1 MTTINARMFLWLG
14 LVMALYINYDTYER
28 DFAPRLPPPPTATEI
43 AQAAA
48 PTAPGALPGAAT
60 TLAASVPQT
69 AAPAP
74 IAAAAP
80 APTPLGGSLPVAAA
94 AVATPADAAAPVA
107 AAAAPA
113 ATATPGNVRVTTDV
127 LDLEISLQGGA
138 LVRADLLKYPR
149 VKGEKASVQLLNVA
163 PRKFY
168 ALQTGL
174 SDAGAGG
181 ARPTHLAL
189 FSTPQAVYSLAAGS
203 SGDELRVPLIWS
215 DPATGVTV
223 TKTFVLRRG
232 QYRIDLQYDVENR
245 GTAPWTAA
253 SYAQLLRDDPAV
265 ERSMFSVESYAFQGP
280 AYYDGVK
287 YQKLDRTDAEDRALA
302 RDIAGGWIAGMQH
315 HFTTAVVPEA
325 GKSYRY
331 SLQTQGDQYL
341 LSTAGPATTVA
352 PQGGATFKET
362 LFVGPKL
369 QTQLETTGPRLD
381 LVADYG
387 ILTLLAKPLFWLL
400 EKAHSIVGNW
410 GWAIVIVTFLLKLVF
425 YPLSESSGKS
435 MARMRVLGPRIKNLQ
450 ETFKDDREKLGRAMM
465 DLYKREKINPVAG
478 CLPILIQ
485 MPVFFAFYWVLLE
498 SVEMRQ
504 APFLGWIQDLSA
516 QDPLYVLPLIMAGAM
531 FVQTKLN
538 PTPPDPIQA
547 QVLMIRPL
555 VMSVTFAFFPA
566 GLVLYWVA
574 NTLLSV
580 AQQWNINRRIEA
592 ESKKERKGG

>member
-1 MTTINARMFLWLG
+1 VTTTNARMFLWLG
-14 LVMALYINYDTYER
+14 LVMALYINYETYER
-28 DFAPRLPPPPTATEI
+28 DFAPKPPPPPTATEI
-43 AQAAA
+43 ARAAA

-69 AAPAP
+69 V
-74 IAAAAP
+74 AAAP
-80 APTPLGGSLPVAAA
+80 APAVAAP
-94 AVATPADAAAPVA
+94 AVV
-107 AAAAPA
+107 AAAPA
-113 ATATPGNVRVTTDV
+113 ASATPGTVRVTTDV

-138 LVRADLLKYPR
+138 LVRTDLLKYPR
-149 VKGEKASVQLLNVA
+149 VKGEKESVQLLNVA
-163 PRKFY
+163 PRQFY

-189 FSTPQAVYSLAAGS
+189 FSAPQATYSLAAGS
-203 SGDELRVPLIWS
+203 SGDELRVPLTWS

-223 TKTFVLRRG
+223 TKTFVLRLG

-253 SYAQLLRDDPAV
+253 SYAQILRDDPPV
-265 ERSMFSVESYAFQGP
+265 EHSMFSVESYAFQGP
-280 AYYDGVK
+280 AYYDGLK

-302 RDIAGGWIAGMQH
+302 RDITGGWIAGMQH

-352 PQGGATFKET
+352 PQGGATFKEI

-369 QTQLETTGPRLD
+369 QSQLETTGPRLD

-387 ILTLLAKPLFWLL
+387 ILTLLAKPLFWML

-435 MARMRVLGPRIKNLQ
+435 MAKMRVLGPRIKNLQ

-516 QDPLYVLPLIMAGAM
+516 KDPFYVLPLIMAGAM

-547 QVLMIRPL
+547 KVFMILPL

-592 ESKKERKGG
+592 EAKKERAGA

>member
-1 MTTINARMFLWLG
+1 VTTTNARMFLWLG
-14 LVMALYINYDTYER
+14 LVMALYINYETYER
-28 DFAPRLPPPPTATEI
+28 DFAPKPPPPPTATEL

-48 PTAPGALPGAAT
+48 PTAPGALPGSAT

-80 APTPLGGSLPVAAA
+80 APLGGSLPVAASVA
-94 AVATPADAAAPVA
+94 AATPAAS
-107 AAAAPA
+107 
-113 ATATPGNVRVTTDV
+113 ATPGTVRVTTDV

-138 LVRADLLKYPR
+138 LVRADLLRYPR
-149 VKGEKASVQLLNVA
+149 VKGEQAPVQLLNVA
-163 PRKFY
+163 ARQFY

-181 ARPTHLAL
+181 ARPTHLAA
-189 FSTPQAVYSLAAGS
+189 FSAPATTYSLIDGT
-203 SGDELRVPLIWS
+203 DELRIPLAWS

-245 GTAPWTAA
+245 GTAPWVAA
-253 SYAQLLRDDPAV
+253 SYAQILRDDPAV

-280 AYYDGVK
+280 AYYDGIK

-369 QTQLETTGPRLD
+369 QAQLETTGPRLD

-387 ILTLLAKPLFWLL
+387 ILTLLAKPLFWML
-400 EKAHSIVGNW
+400 EQAHSIVGNW

-435 MARMRVLGPRIKNLQ
+435 MAKMRVLGPRIKNLQ

-504 APFLGWIQDLSA
+504 APFMFWIQDLSA
-516 QDPLYVLPLIMAGAM
+516 KDPFYVLPLIMAGAM

-547 QVLMIRPL
+547 KVFMILPL

-592 ESKKERKGG
+592 EAKKERVGG

>member
-1 MTTINARMFLWLG
+1 VTTTNARMFLWLG
-14 LVMALYINYDTYER
+14 LVMALYINYETYER
-28 DFAPRLPPPPTATEI
+28 DFAPKPPPPPTATEI
-43 AQAAA
+43 ARAAA

-69 AAPAP
+69 V
-74 IAAAAP
+74 AAAP
-80 APTPLGGSLPVAAA
+80 APAVAAP
-94 AVATPADAAAPVA
+94 AVVAATPAAS
-107 AAAAPA
+107 
-113 ATATPGNVRVTTDV
+113 ATPGTVRVTTDV

-138 LVRADLLKYPR
+138 LVRTDLLKYPR
-149 VKGEKASVQLLNVA
+149 VKGEKESVQLLNVA
-163 PRKFY
+163 PRQFY

-189 FSTPQAVYSLAAGS
+189 FSAPQATYSLAAGS
-203 SGDELRVPLIWS
+203 SGDELRVPLTWS

-223 TKTFVLRRG
+223 TKTFVLRLG

-253 SYAQLLRDDPAV
+253 SYAQILRDDPPV
-265 ERSMFSVESYAFQGP
+265 EHSMFSVESYAFQGP
-280 AYYDGVK
+280 AYYDGLK

-302 RDIAGGWIAGMQH
+302 RDITGGWIAGMQH

-352 PQGGATFKET
+352 PQGGATFKEI

-369 QTQLETTGPRLD
+369 QSQLETTGPRLD

-387 ILTLLAKPLFWLL
+387 ILTLLAKPLFWML

-435 MARMRVLGPRIKNLQ
+435 MAKMRVLGPRIKNLQ

-516 QDPLYVLPLIMAGAM
+516 KDPFYVLPLIMAGAM

-547 QVLMIRPL
+547 KVFMILPL

-592 ESKKERKGG
+592 EAKKERAGA

>member
-1 MTTINARMFLWLG
+1 MTTTNARMFLWLG
-14 LVMALYINYDTYER
+14 LVMALYINYETYER
-28 DFAPRLPPPPTATEI
+28 DFAPKPPPPPTATEI
-43 AQAAA
+43 ARAAA

-69 AAPAP
+69 VAAAPVVAAP

-80 APTPLGGSLPVAAA
+80 A
-94 AVATPADAAAPVA
+94 VA

-113 ATATPGNVRVTTDV
+113 ASATPGTVRVTTDV

-138 LVRADLLKYPR
+138 LVRTDLLKYPR
-149 VKGEKASVQLLNVA
+149 VKGEKESVQLLNVA
-163 PRKFY
+163 PRQFY

-189 FSTPQAVYSLAAGS
+189 FSAPQATYSLAAGS
-203 SGDELRVPLIWS
+203 SGDELRVPLTWS

-223 TKTFVLRRG
+223 TKTFVLRLG

-253 SYAQLLRDDPAV
+253 SYAQILRDDPPV
-265 ERSMFSVESYAFQGP
+265 EHSMFSVESYAFQGP
-280 AYYDGVK
+280 AYYDGLK

-302 RDIAGGWIAGMQH
+302 RDITGGWIAGMQH

-352 PQGGATFKET
+352 PQGGATFKEI

-369 QTQLETTGPRLD
+369 QSQLETTGPRLD

-387 ILTLLAKPLFWLL
+387 ILTLLAKPLFWML

-435 MARMRVLGPRIKNLQ
+435 MAKMRVLGPRIKNLQ

-516 QDPLYVLPLIMAGAM
+516 KDPFYVLPLIMAGAM

-547 QVLMIRPL
+547 KVFMILPL

-592 ESKKERKGG
+592 EAKKERAGA

>member
-1 MTTINARMFLWLG
+1 VTTTNARMFLWLG
-14 LVMALYINYDTYER
+14 LVMALYINYETYER
-28 DFAPRLPPPPTATEI
+28 DFAPKPPPPPTATEI
-43 AQAAA
+43 ARAAA

-69 AAPAP
+69 V
-74 IAAAAP
+74 AAAP
-80 APTPLGGSLPVAAA
+80 APAVAAP
-94 AVATPADAAAPVA
+94 AVVAATPAAS
-107 AAAAPA
+107 
-113 ATATPGNVRVTTDV
+113 ATPGTVRVTTDV

-138 LVRADLLKYPR
+138 LVRTDLLKYPR
-149 VKGEKASVQLLNVA
+149 VKGEKESVQLLNVA
-163 PRKFY
+163 PRQFY

-189 FSTPQAVYSLAAGS
+189 FSAPQATYSLAAGS
-203 SGDELRVPLIWS
+203 SGDELRVPLTWS

-223 TKTFVLRRG
+223 TKTFVLRLG

-253 SYAQLLRDDPAV
+253 SYAQILRDDPPV
-265 ERSMFSVESYAFQGP
+265 EHSMFSVESYAFQGP
-280 AYYDGVK
+280 AYYDGLK

-302 RDIAGGWIAGMQH
+302 RDITGGWIAGMQH

-352 PQGGATFKET
+352 PQGGATFKEI

-369 QTQLETTGPRLD
+369 QSQLETTGPRLD

-387 ILTLLAKPLFWLL
+387 ILTLLAKPLFWML

-435 MARMRVLGPRIKNLQ
+435 MAKMRVLGPRIKNLQ

-516 QDPLYVLPLIMAGAM
+516 KDPFYVLPLIMAGAM

-547 QVLMIRPL
+547 KVFMILPI

-592 ESKKERKGG
+592 EAKKERAGA